1 MDDLTYSI
9 QKQTRKDENQTS
21 AWLKQNGISP
31 EHFAETKIYLLQA
44 QKVATNLLKNHAKL
58 LEQNQA
64 HTLNNYLQAM
74 TNNSRKQHRA
84 IATHILRIKQ
94 LKYRRTKTHKLNTS
108 TKRLSLIY

>member
-21 AWLKQNGISP
+21 TWLKQNGISP

-74 TNNSRKQHRA
+74 TNKKKRNKLTEAQAHKVMNIGTQANRKLFKQHR
-84 IATHILRIKQ
+84 Q
-94 LKYRRTKTHKLNTS
+94 LNSR
-108 TKRLSLIY
+108 